1 MDPRSFYNKL
11 WNAKSQPGYSSTIK
25 RDWFHRLILDPI
37 FDFTANPRHQVALRL
52 LRGGHRLLDIGCWN
66 GYLLERIREAGL
78 YQELYGVDIV
88 PEGIETMSFF
98 WKSLRLRRMRGCFSH
113 HLGNLM
119 IVVLT
124 SIVLLS
130 TTTEPMRYPTG
141 VWYLFALGSVV
152 SMQYRRSNRRS
163 K

>member
-1 MDPRSFYNKL
+1 M
-11 WNAKSQPGYSSTIK
+11 
-25 RDWFHRLILDPI
+25 
-37 FDFTANPRHQVALRL
+37 ALRL

-88 PEGIETMSFF
+88 PEGIETVYFF
-98 WKSLRLRRMRGCFSH
+98 WKSLRLRRMRDPFSH

-130 TTTEPMRYPTG
+130 VTTEPMRYPTG

-152 SMQYRRSNRRS
+152 SMQYRRS